1 MAAFLLPNR
10 PNYGEVYEHIRSL
23 ERMCPEDRVVD
34 FIEYMVVNFNTAEDR
49 KKLLLDS
56 DRVYHNLLDY
66 AASHGASRIC
76 EYLVSTAFHGEI
88 DMTFLESFQSVIHA
102 IKNSKTE
109 TALTL
114 IASGVGSLQVRSYIS
129 TPFETNS
136 GFGDFTAAILYGD
149 AIVYTSLMERYG
161 INACIQQV
169 DSRGFVTPLWAAVR
183 ARNAYMVRRLLDA
196 GAPADD
202 RARLYEPDR
211 IGSERDDE
219 YQTASPIQIAIR
231 TGNLEILEIFRRH
244 GCNFAMGSN
253 ERWLPLLEAMKP
265 DGPETPETLA
275 SIIETM
281 RWLLAQ
287 GARINAATTV
297 TNPLIFSMRFRSTE
311 ITEFLLRNG
320 ADPMAAIISP
330 AGYVPRYS
338 VINEPHEF
346 YFRCVADCDITRL
359 RLIETCTPGFDFR
372 ARDIYNRTAL
382 IQPVNTWAPVFVDN
396 YDADPAGPYYE
407 VAIFLLDKG
416 VNIEDSDIGGNTALH
431 AVSGSSQRPMF
442 DVLIA
447 LGADIQ
453 AVNLEGIQPAR
464 G

>member
-1 MAAFLLPNR
+1 MAEFLLLNR
-10 PNYGEVYEHIRSL
+10 PNYGEVYPHIHSL
-23 ERMCPEDRVVD
+23 EGMCPGDRIDD
-34 FIEYMVVNFNTAEDR
+34 FIEYMGVNFNTAEDR

-56 DRVYHNLLDY
+56 DRIFHNLLDY
-66 AASHGASRIC
+66 AASHGANRIC
-76 EYLVSTAFHGEI
+76 EYLVSTEFHGEI
-88 DMTFLESFQSVIHA
+88 DMTFLESFHSIIHA

-109 TALTL
+109 TALIL

-129 TPFETNS
+129 TPFGTNAAL
-136 GFGDFTAAILYGD
+136 GDFTTAILYGD

-202 RARLYEPDR
+202 RARLYGPDR

-231 TGNLEILEIFRRH
+231 IGNLEILEIFRRH
-244 GCNFAMGSN
+244 GCDFSMGSN

-265 DGPETPETLA
+265 DGPETPETIA

-287 GARINAATTV
+287 GARINAATTTV
-297 TNPLIFSMRFRSTE
+297 NPLIFSMRFQSTE

-346 YFRCVADCDITRL
+346 YFKCVADCDITRL
-359 RLIETCTPGFDFR
+359 RLIDTCLPGFNFR
-372 ARDIYNRTAL
+372 ATDRYNRTAL
-382 IQPVNTWAPVFVDN
+382 IQPVNTWAPVFIDN

-407 VAIFLLDKG
+407 IVNFLLDKG
-416 VNIEDSDIGGNTALH
+416 VSLEDFDIGGNTALH
-431 AVSGSSQRPMF
+431 AVSSSSQRAMF

-447 LGADIQ
+447 LGANID
-453 AVNLEGIQPAR
+453 AVNFEGRRPAR